1 MTEPADVPEEEQETA
16 TLPDASD
23 RVSDHRLLVA
33 TLFTLFAIGVG
44 NTTAG
49 AVAIPAIGDVFDAGP
64 ADVGWIVFGYAG
76 AFAIMTAVYGTLAK
90 RFGVAHA
97 IVAGVV
103 LVFVGGTVSMVAVN
117 LPMLITG
124 RVVQGIGA
132 GAVPPLSIALIAR
145 RMSGPARSK
154 AIGINIAAVGVGFA
168 LGPLTGGLALQTV
181 GWRGAM
187 ALGVLTAPAVP
198 ILWRLEA
205 KRDEPDRS
213 APLDPRGTA
222 LLAIVVASLVFL
234 VNRTP
239 VLGVSV
245 ATLGA
250 AVLAVVFGLTLV
262 HHFLTGTN
270 MAFPREVV
278 TVGRLWRLMVLGFV
292 GQTAFLG
299 TIVVIPIAAVEIH
312 DLDGI
317 LLGLV
322 LVPMA
327 VVIVIVSPR
336 NGSIQAA
343 IGRPMTTTL
352 SLTMISGG
360 AILLGLMGADA
371 SPVLMGA
378 GLIVAGAGFAVLNAP
393 LANEVTLIHPG
404 TNRSV
409 ALGFYNLL
417 FFMGTASGS
426 GLSTALVQAEFQ
438 ASFFSGRSL
447 PGYSSALIAVA
458 SIAFMVGLARLL
470 VAAVRR
476 RA

>member
-1 MTEPADVPEEEQETA
+1 MTEPLELPEEEQETGR
-16 TLPDASD
+16 PPEASD
-23 RVSDHRLLVA
+23 RVSDHRVLLT
-33 TLFTLFAIGVG
+33 TLFALFAIGVG

-76 AFAIMTAVYGTLAK
+76 AFAIMTAVYGTLAR

-97 IVAGVV
+97 IVVGVV
-103 LVFVGGTVSMVAVN
+103 LVFIGGTLSLVAVN
-117 LPMLITG
+117 LPMLIAG

-132 GAVPPLSIALIAR
+132 GAIPPMSIALIAR

-187 ALGVLTAPAVP
+187 ALGVLAAPAAP

-205 KRDEPDRS
+205 GHDEPDRS

-222 LLAIVVASLVFL
+222 LLAIVVGSLVFL

-239 VLGVSV
+239 VLGFSFT
-245 ATLGA
+245 TLGA
-250 AVLAVVFGLTLV
+250 AVLALVFGVTMV
-262 HHFLTGTN
+262 RHFLTGTD

-278 TVGRLWRLMVLGFV
+278 TDGRLWRLMLLGFV

-327 VVIVIVSPR
+327 VAIVIVSPR
-336 NGSIQAA
+336 NGLIQAA
-343 IGRPMTTTL
+343 IGRPATTTL
-352 SLTMISGG
+352 SLTVISAG

-371 SPVLMGA
+371 SPVLMSA
-378 GLIVAGAGFAVLNAP
+378 GLVVAGAGFAVLNAP
-393 LANEVTLIHPG
+393 LANEVTLIYPG
-404 TNRSV
+404 ANRSV
-409 ALGFYNLL
+409 ALGVYNLL
-417 FFMGTASGS
+417 FFMGSASGS
-426 GLSTALVQAEFQ
+426 GLSTALVQAELQVPGFT
-438 ASFFSGRSL
+438 GRTL
-447 PGYSSALIAVA
+447 PGYSSALVAVA
-458 SIAFMVGLARLL
+458 SIAFVVGFSRLL
-470 VAAVRR
+470 LAAVRR